1 MNDKLKRNN
10 ILEALLTSKN
20 IEEASKKAN
29 VSRKTIYSYL
39 HNDLELMTQYRNLK
53 REQLR
58 DISESLTLASTKA
71 VTTLTDVLDDVG
83 TEPKVKVQA
92 SSKILEM
99 FMSIRA
105 LENDVNRYT
114 IYENKDDFDFTRL
127 YEL

>member
-1 MNDKLKRNN
+1 MNNTIKRNN

-39 HNDLELMTQYRNLK
+39 NNDVELMTQYRNLK

-58 DISESLTLASTKA
+58 DLSESLTLASTKA
-71 VTTLTDVLDDVG
+71 VTTLTNVIDDVEI
-83 TEPKVKVQA
+83 EPKTRVQA
-92 SSKILEM
+92 SSKILEL
-99 FMSIRA
+99 FMSVRS
-105 LENDVNRYT
+105 LENEINRYT
-114 IYENKDDFDFTRL
+114 IYENKDDDDLTRL

>member
-1 MNDKLKRNN
+1 MNDTIKRNN

-39 HNDLELMTQYRNLK
+39 NNDVELMTQYRNLK

-58 DISESLTLASTKA
+58 DLSESLTLASTKA
-71 VTTLTDVLDDVG
+71 VTTLTNVIDDVEI
-83 TEPKVKVQA
+83 EPKTRVQA
-92 SSKILEM
+92 SSKILEL
-99 FMSIRA
+99 FMSVRS
-105 LENDVNRYT
+105 LENEINRYT
-114 IYENKDDFDFTRL
+114 IYENKEDDDLTRL

>member
-1 MNDKLKRNN
+1 MNDTIKRNN

-20 IEEASKKAN
+20 IEEASQKAN

-39 HNDLELMTQYRNLK
+39 NNDIELMTQYRNLK
-53 REQLR
+53 RCQLR
-58 DISESLTLASTKA
+58 DISEALTVASTKA
-71 VTTLTDVLDDVG
+71 VTTLTNVLDDI
-83 TEPKVKVQA
+83 EADNKIKVQA

-99 FMSIRA
+99 YMSIRS

-114 IYENKDDFDFTRL
+114 IYENKDEFDFTRL